1 MEGIEQSKQW
11 FVLRDFKKWN
21 AKSPAYKELPKFGI
35 RHFTP
40 MQWIIVTR
48 NGKRKREYV
57 PVIQNLLF
65 AYDSRIVL
73 DPIIAKT
80 ETLQYQYI
88 RGAGKATPMTVSD
101 KEMERFIAAV
111 NSDSSPTYFSP
122 DELTPDMLGKDI
134 IVTGG
139 PLNGYNGKLLK
150 VQGSKKKR
158 LIVEIKGLMVA
169 AVEVAPEF
177 IQLVKD

>member
-1 MEGIEQSKQW
+1 MDVIEHSKQW

-21 AKSPAYKELPKFGI
+21 AKSPAYKELPKFGV

-40 MQWIIVTR
+40 MRWIIVTR
-48 NGKRKREYV
+48 NARRKREYV

-65 AYDSRIVL
+65 AYDSRTVL
-73 DPIIAKT
+73 DSIIAKT
-80 ETLQYQYI
+80 STLQYQYV

-111 NSDSSPTYFSP
+111 NTDPSPAYFSP
-122 DELTPDMLGKDI
+122 DELTPDMLGKEI

-139 PLNGYNGKLLK
+139 PLNGYHGKLLK
-150 VQGSKKKR
+150 MQGSKKKR
-158 LIVEIKGLMVA
+158 LLVEVKGLMVA
-169 AVEVAPEF
+169 AVEVSPEF
-177 IQLVKD
+177 IQIVKN